1 MRIVGDA
8 SIKRDRASGWM
19 RSLAWVGAASP
30 SRPKNDRSAAAI
42 QDLCWASVVRRS
54 SLIR

>member
-42 QDLCWASVVRRS
+42 HDLCWASVVRRS